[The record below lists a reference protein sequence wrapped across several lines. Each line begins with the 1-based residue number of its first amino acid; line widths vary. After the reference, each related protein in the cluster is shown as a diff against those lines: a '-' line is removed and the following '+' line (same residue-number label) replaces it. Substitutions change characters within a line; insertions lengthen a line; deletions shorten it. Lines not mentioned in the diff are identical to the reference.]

1 MNLVIGLIVVLACFI
16 TLSTFLTYETG
27 IYHNPLDIMVTVLAI
42 AGYFMLAKLLGVVVF
57 LLSLGSKDEI
67 DEC

>member
-27 IYHNPLDIMVTVLAI
+27 IYHNPLGIIVTMLAI
-42 AGYFMLAKLLGVVVF
+42 AGYFILAKLLGAVVF
-57 LLSLGSKDEI
+57 LLSLGTKDEI
-67 DEC
+67 NNR